1 LNGWENVSFKSK
13 IKVKMNR
20 IENKR
25 KGKKRKEKGASLS
38 TSGESVGKK
47 ERKIDLKKYKEK
59 KHCLS
64 ELKTQICRNR

>member
-1 LNGWENVSFKSK
+1 
-13 IKVKMNR
+13 MNR

-47 ERKIDLKKYKEK
+47 KEK
-59 KHCLS
+59 KI
-64 ELKTQICRNR
+64 LKSTKKRNTA